1 MKTLKEYI
9 FEQLIVEKFES
20 SMIKEFIK
28 KIENI

>member
-20 SMIKEFIK
+20 SIIKEFIK
-28 KIENI
+28 KN